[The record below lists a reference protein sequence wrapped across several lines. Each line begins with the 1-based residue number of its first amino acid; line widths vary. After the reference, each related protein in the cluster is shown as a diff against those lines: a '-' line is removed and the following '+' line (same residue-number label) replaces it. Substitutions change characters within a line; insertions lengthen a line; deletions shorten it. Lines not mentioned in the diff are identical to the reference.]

1 MTRKRV
7 NNKWLLFIKGLILI
21 ALSILIFKH
30 TKESIMT
37 VSIFMGGGLIVMGI
51 TLLIISLELKKRMEK
66 WNLRLAEGLVD
77 IVFGLFLLV
86 HPEITVK
93 TIPVFIGFWIIFYGI
108 LMLSGALDFPESYKF
123 RRKSVITIAVITI
136 VLGFLVSFN
145 PTVGII
151 TMGMLISIPILI
163 IGLANIF
170 FAFNLNSDETAEE
183 SENQSETTTN

>member
-1 MTRKRV
+1 MAAKRI
-7 NNKWLLFIKGLILI
+7 NNKWLLFVKGLILI
-21 ALSILIFKH
+21 ALSLLIFKH

-77 IVFGLFLLV
+77 IVFGFFLLV
-86 HPEITVK
+86 HPEITVR

-151 TMGMLISIPILI
+151 TMGMLISIPIFI

-170 FAFNLNSDETAEE
+170 FAFNINKTDVEDIEE
-183 SENQSETTTN
+183 IQAND